1 MAIGFVEFSL
11 TAKFIFQLLLAV
23 PVLLS
28 ISLGVLL
35 ESPRCLRL
43 GICALHVCRTLVR
56 RPLCGCTLRRDLACG
71 LLLFLFL
78 PFLLGFIRVV
88 LHKLY

>member
-56 RPLCGCTLRRDLACG
+56 RPLCG